1 MIIGAQKKHSNLPAR
16 TIKLCRTHRNYVCNE
31 CKYMR
36 GDSRECNGRRMVLF
50 VRHPIRRD
58 LVDVQNRSHRT
69 RQSGKKFNGFHCWPA
84 NRFEEQTHKER
95 ENVTFMLCLEL
106 VESEG
111 REGNIIKKENER
123 KEWNFFYYS

>member
-36 GDSRECNGRRMVLF
+36 EDSRECNGRRMVLF

-58 LVDVQNRSHRT
+58 IVDVYNRTVTGRVSLERNSTDSTVGRRTGSKNRRT
-69 RQSGKKFNGFHCWPA
+69 RKEKMLHLCSVWSLW
-84 NRFEEQTHKER
+84 RVREEKE
-95 ENVTFMLCLEL
+95 T
-106 VESEG
+106 
-111 REGNIIKKENER
+111 
-123 KEWNFFYYS
+123 